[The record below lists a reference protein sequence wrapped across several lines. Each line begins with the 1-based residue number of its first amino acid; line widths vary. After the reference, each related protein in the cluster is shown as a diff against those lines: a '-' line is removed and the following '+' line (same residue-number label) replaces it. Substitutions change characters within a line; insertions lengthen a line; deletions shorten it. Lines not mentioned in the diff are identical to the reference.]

1 MKYCKEHCDYFLNL
15 SAHISAVQR
24 RLLSFP
30 KSRLRAG
37 WLLWRGWPDTD
48 RMPFQAGDI
57 TAVFRW
63 HIQVWRVML
72 SSFSHEAKSPAI
84 SARFHGNEEKKDWPA
99 LLSNS
104 EFQHPANRDQ
114 DPLPGLGTPHEGVC
128 LCETLWGW
136 QHVSYR
142 RLRVLRTGLSPWRN
156 VAPASLLLGKYT
168 KQNSWGKDPTSS
180 RKTHSVCHT
189 IHHFILFS
197 HRPISLSSYLGLRFI
212 WCQAFV
218 FIMQVLFLVSS
229 VQETQLHPL
238 LGRKSTPGWC
248 SYLPG
253 RQEPYTG
260 SSAPGKPHPIQKD
273 AKGTD
278 QKHRH
283 LQRMATGHHHWFPSA
298 SHCQALSSVPLEHYL
313 T

>member
-1 MKYCKEHCDYFLNL
+1 MLFRDACFHFQSQGCEQGGCSEEAGRTLTGCL
-15 SAHISAVQR
+15 SRQGTSQ
-24 RLLSFP
+24 
-30 KSRLRAG
+30 
-37 WLLWRGWPDTD
+37 
-48 RMPFQAGDI
+48 
-57 TAVFRW
+57 
-63 HIQVWRVML
+63 L
-72 SSFSHEAKSPAI
+72 SSGDTSRSEEWCFLHSPMKP
-84 SARFHGNEEKKDWPA
+84 RA
-99 LLSNS
+99 LQSQLGSMEMRRRKIDPPSSQTVNS
-104 EFQHPANRDQ
+104 SIQPTEIKTNFQGWVP
-114 DPLPGLGTPHEGVC
+114 PHEGVC